1 MAFARHRPSAQRPG
15 RRNGNR
21 ARRAPA
27 QGAALLLAMVILTLV
42 ATLAA
47 GMVWQQWRSVQVEAA
62 ERARAQAAW
71 ILTGGLDWSRLILRE
86 DALTGRATSLTEP
99 WATPLAETRLS
110 TFLATDADNT
120 ADFNGENKADSG
132 LEVFLSGAM
141 RDAQS
146 RYNLRNLID
155 ATGKVNPAEL
165 KVLQRLCASA
175 NVAAGVAG
183 KIADG
188 LQAATLASVG
198 AKAAG
203 TGADSAA
210 GAPLLPRTLA
220 QLSWFG
226 LDAETLSRLA
236 PYVDLLPQPTPVNL
250 NTAPREVLAAVIE
263 GLDLGSAERLLQA
276 RQRKAYANL
285 AEAKGDLPPGT
296 VLDEARVGVLS
307 RYFEIDGRLRL
318 EDRVLQER
326 SLVERR
332 GNRGSEVVAI
342 QRARVNLQTQPP

>member
-1 MAFARHRPSAQRPG
+1 M
-15 RRNGNR
+15 
-21 ARRAPA
+21 RAPDRQRTRRRSGGCGA
-27 QGAALLLAMVILTLV
+27 NGAPARGAALLLAMVILTLV

-86 DALTGRATSLTEP
+86 DALTGRATSLAEP

-110 TFLATDADNT
+110 TFLAVDGDN
-120 ADFNGENKADSG
+120 NSDSG
-132 LEVFLSGAM
+132 PEVFLSGAM

-146 RYNLRNLID
+146 RYNLRNLLD
-155 ATGKVNPAEL
+155 STGKVNPAEL

-175 NVAAGVAG
+175 DVASGVAG

-188 LQAATLASVG
+188 LQAAFVASVG
-198 AKAAG
+198 GKSV
-203 TGADSAA
+203 GATSAA
-210 GAPLLPRTLA
+210 DAPLLPRTLA

-226 LDAETLSRLA
+226 LDATTLTRLA

-276 RQRKAYANL
+276 RQRKAYASL
-285 AEAKGDLPPGT
+285 ADAKNDLPPGT
-296 VLDEARVGVLS
+296 VLDETRVGVLS

-318 EDRVLQER
+318 EDRVLEER

-332 GNRGSEVVAI
+332 GNRGAEVVAI
-342 QRARVNLQTQPP
+342 QRARVNLQPEAP

>member
-1 MAFARHRPSAQRPG
+1 MAFARHRPSARRPG

-110 TFLATDADNT
+110 TFLATDADNN
-120 ADFNGENKADSG
+120 ADNTDSG
-132 LEVFLSGAM
+132 PEVFISGSM

-175 NVAAGVAG
+175 NVASSIAG

-203 TGADSAA
+203 TGADGAA
-210 GAPLLPRTLA
+210 DAPLLPRTLA

>member
-1 MAFARHRPSAQRPG
+1 MAIPRRRPSSRRPG
-15 RRNGNR
+15 RRS
-21 ARRAPA
+21 AR
-27 QGAALLLAMVILTLV
+27 GAALLLAMVILTLV

-86 DALTGRATSLTEP
+86 DALTGRATSLIEP

-110 TFLATDADNT
+110 TFLATDADTDNT
-120 ADFNGENKADSG
+120 DNGP
-132 LEVFLSGAM
+132 EVFLSGSM

-155 ATGKVNPAEL
+155 ATGKLNPAEL
-165 KVLQRLCASA
+165 KVLQRLCTSA

-183 KIADG
+183 RIADG
-188 LQAATLASVG
+188 MQAAVLASVG

-203 TGADSAA
+203 TAA
-210 GAPLLPRTLA
+210 GSTDDAPLLPRTLM

-226 LDAETLSRLA
+226 LDAETLARLA

-276 RQRKAYANL
+276 RQRKAYASL
-285 AEAKGDLPPGT
+285 ADAKGDLPPGT

-332 GNRGSEVVAI
+332 GNRGSDVVAI
-342 QRARVNLQTQPP
+342 QRARVNLQTQAP